1 MTKLK
6 VQIKPQKPLLGR
18 CAEPS
23 SFVVARSTATK
34 QSGAERGQE
43 IATHLPHLS
52 LRGPFFVCYCEEA
65 SSPVVA
71 RSTATKQSG
80 AERGQEIAAH
90 PAGARNDRM
99 RNHEKMKRIR
109 LSNKT
114 RKTLGGS
121 SRGFTLIEMLI
132 ALALFA
138 IIAIVFAGG
147 LSTASRAVLTAD
159 VRTRAESL
167 ARTQM
172 ESVKNEDYI
181 DYSESGH
188 GNYAVIE
195 EDLYILQVVVE
206 PLNPETYEP
215 YNEEGGVFEEDD
227 GIQEITVTV
236 SHDDRQ
242 VITLVGY
249 KVDRE

>member
-1 MTKLK
+1 MRARKLNSK
-6 VQIKPQKPLLGR
+6 ANKASQ
-18 CAEPS
+18 E
-23 SFVVARSTATK
+23 RS
-34 QSGAERGQE
+34 G
-43 IATHLPHLS
+43 
-52 LRGPFFVCYCEEA
+52 
-65 SSPVVA
+65 
-71 RSTATKQSG
+71 
-80 AERGQEIAAH
+80 
-90 PAGARNDRM
+90 
-99 RNHEKMKRIR
+99 
-109 LSNKT
+109 
-114 RKTLGGS
+114 
-121 SRGFTLIEMLI
+121 GFTLIEVLI

-188 GNYAVIE
+188 GNYTVIE
-195 EDLYILQVVVE
+195 EDLYTLQVDVE
-206 PLNPETYEP
+206 PLNPDTYAP
-215 YNEEGGVFEEDD
+215 YNEDEGVFDYDD
-227 GIQEITVTV
+227 GIQLITVTV

-249 KVDRE
+249 KIDR

>member
-1 MTKLK
+1 MLSMERMTNGK
-6 VQIKPQKPLLGR
+6 
-18 CAEPS
+18 A
-23 SFVVARSTATK
+23 
-34 QSGAERGQE
+34 QSANQAPEAPPR
-43 IATHLPHLS
+43 P
-52 LRGPFFVCYCEEA
+52 LRGAFFVCYCEEA
-65 SSPVVA
+65 SSFVVA
-71 RSTATKQSG
+71 RSRATKQSG

-99 RNHEKMKRIR
+99 RKCKQMKRIR

-121 SRGFTLIEMLI
+121 SRGFTLIELLI

-172 ESVKNEDYI
+172 ESVKNQDYI

-188 GNYAVIE
+188 DEYDEITGYSESYDI
-195 EDLYILQVVVE
+195 DMTVE

-215 YNEEGGVFEEDD
+215 YDYIEAEGRFEYDD
-227 GIQEITVTV
+227 GIQLITVTV
-236 SHDDRQ
+236 SHDDRE

-249 KVDRE
+249 KIDR